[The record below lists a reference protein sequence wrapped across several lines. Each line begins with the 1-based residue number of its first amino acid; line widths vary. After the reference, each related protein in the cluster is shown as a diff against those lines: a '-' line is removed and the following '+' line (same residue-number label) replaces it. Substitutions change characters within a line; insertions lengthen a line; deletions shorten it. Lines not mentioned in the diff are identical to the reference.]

1 MHRIFLPSLPAS
13 PAQGIAVQGDE
24 ARHAARV
31 KRLQPGD
38 PVELFDAQG
47 SLASATITA
56 IEKTRSGD
64 WSLLLAVD
72 QPRRADP
79 ISPAIHVLAA
89 PPKGD
94 RLDQMIDQLSQVG
107 ATSWSPLITQRT
119 IVEPRDTK
127 LARLERATIES
138 AKQCGRPWAL
148 SIHEPIT
155 LAQSLAQNLNATSTP
170 ILIADASGEA
180 LPAAPAL
187 SLRLLIGPEGGW
199 APEELD
205 QARAAGATIVRFG
218 PHTMR
223 IETAAV
229 AAVSILMD
237 AARRG

>member
-1 MHRIFLPSLPAS
+1 MHRIFLPALPAS

-72 QPRRADP
+72 HPRRADP
-79 ISPAIHVLAA
+79 ITPAIHVLAA

-127 LARLERATIES
+127 LARLQRATIES

-148 SIHEPIT
+148 TINEPISISEA
-155 LAQSLAQNLNATSTP
+155 LRSPSTP
-170 ILIADASGEA
+170 ILIADASGDP
-180 LPAAPAL
+180 LPAAPA
-187 SLRLLIGPEGGW
+187 SNLRLLIGPEGGW